1 VHWSDRG
8 AASNR
13 LHPAFGR
20 EGLEITA
27 AEMTKAEYFWEKAR
41 ENEQI
46 ARTART
52 PAAKRQL
59 EYLASEWRR
68 MAEQE
73 TRAEAAR

>member
-1 VHWSDRG
+1 VQRQK
-8 AASNR
+8 
-13 LHPAFGR
+13 LHPASRDCGR
-20 EGLEITA
+20 D
-27 AEMTKAEYFWEKAR
+27 EMTKAEYFWAKVR

-46 ARTART
+46 APAART
-52 PAAKRQL
+52 PGAKRQL